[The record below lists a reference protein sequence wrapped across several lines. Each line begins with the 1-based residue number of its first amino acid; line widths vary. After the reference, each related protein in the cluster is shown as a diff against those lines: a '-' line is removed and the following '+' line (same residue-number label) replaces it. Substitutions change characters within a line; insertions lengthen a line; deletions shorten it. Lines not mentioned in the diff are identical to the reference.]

1 MTLGSEWTLKRP
13 INSFLRQ
20 LQARVSVSQEFNQIK
35 EQKTISIDRPMGIP
49 SSMEE
54 GEADGLYLPYN
65 YIADM
70 LIDGKPF
77 YANAKLNGDFAFN
90 WLKSSHTLKLG
101 AEWKLSKN
109 FGDGQ
114 VYDITRPLQTAST
127 TRPRNYSD
135 IPTRQELS
143 IYAEEQMKLSLGK
156 HEFFL
161 SAGVRTNT
169 FIGLSDKFTMQ
180 GKLLFRS
187 TFQPKMELACP
198 G

>member
-101 AEWKLSKN
+101 AEWKLSKTS
-109 FGDGQ
+109 
-114 VYDITRPLQTAST
+114 VTARYMILPAPYRPPLLPARET
-127 TRPRNYSD
+127 TVTSLPDRNY
-135 IPTRQELS
+135 LS
-143 IYAEEQMKLSLGK
+143 
-156 HEFFL
+156 
-161 SAGVRTNT
+161 
-169 FIGLSDKFTMQ
+169 MQ
-180 GKLLFRS
+180 KN
-187 TFQPKMELACP
+187 K
-198 G
+198 